1 MNQIAFIWTVV
12 VVFEVQYQFV
22 SSQNFDVSG
31 LSSFF
36 DRPIGNGGQTPAST
50 TNIRFDDDPLR
61 FPFFGTPNPPSVTQ
75 APVPQEIP
83 VCHQQSCDQD
93 YQARNIPYSQALEIV
108 NTRDYE
114 EETFASAEGI
124 VRRRKRKKR
133 SDPIGIKIEIT
144 RFKNRSL
151 IDPVYPEHNGWIPIE
166 LEQQSTKP
174 WRPLLNERQ
183 SPQAE
188 AVSSSYLVLPVVGRA
203 PPDQPQPGEPGG
215 GRAPI
220 AVNPQAALALA
231 LVPPAHFPVSLMPP
245 FTDPGSFPAV
255 CVIFSESDFDS
266 IQGFLASSGAK
277 RRSKR
282 FISTVKFRRM
292 YQQYSKNIR
301 KFFTNKRRP
310 RTMASYNKNN
320 LIHQSSLQRP
330 DLKSEH
336 PSFRQL
342 PDPNPRPI
350 YFPHVKSKRI
360 IAPRLFGVRCRARF
374 VDRPCALGTT
384 CDDRGA
390 TIMTSPINPSQPRAD
405 TYSSSSSVSYN
416 IPYPHQFNNPSYLR
430 GFTAGANQT
439 YRRHDNGVD
448 RQTGERFFT
457 SAPPECRSER
467 NEQCLK

>member
-231 LVPPAHFPVSLMPP
+231 LVPPAHFPMSGREGGKKKPLKAPKKQANDMDDEDKE
-245 FTDPGSFPAV
+245 FKAKQR
-255 CVIFSESDFDS
+255 E
-266 IQGFLASSGAK
+266 QEKALKEAAAKASKKGPMVGGGIKKSGK
-277 RRSKR
+277 K
-282 FISTVKFRRM
+282 
-292 YQQYSKNIR
+292 
-301 KFFTNKRRP
+301 
-310 RTMASYNKNN
+310 
-320 LIHQSSLQRP
+320 
-330 DLKSEH
+330 
-336 PSFRQL
+336 
-342 PDPNPRPI
+342 
-350 YFPHVKSKRI
+350 
-360 IAPRLFGVRCRARF
+360 
-374 VDRPCALGTT
+374 
-384 CDDRGA
+384 
-390 TIMTSPINPSQPRAD
+390 
-405 TYSSSSSVSYN
+405 
-416 IPYPHQFNNPSYLR
+416 
-430 GFTAGANQT
+430 
-439 YRRHDNGVD
+439 
-448 RQTGERFFT
+448 
-457 SAPPECRSER
+457 
-467 NEQCLK
+467 